1 MYLEHFGL
9 HKPPFRIT
17 PDTQAFYEGS
27 DRGPSLVA
35 LSYAISQG
43 EGITKVVG
51 EVGTGKTMLCRML
64 PIHLNENIDW
74 VYLAHPN
81 LSPEHTL
88 YNIGLELGLPL
99 KPNDDKLAVMRK
111 LHNILVERHRQGRQ
125 VVVLVE
131 EAQNMPLDSL
141 EEIRLLSNLETT
153 SHKLLQIVLFGQP
166 ELDEKLADTRI
177 RQMRERITYSLYL
190 KPLGL
195 DDIHSYLNFRMHA
208 AGYRGPSLFT
218 RSHAKTIAKHS
229 CGLIR
234 RVNIIGDKT
243 LLLAYA
249 DNRYELTINYIRRA
263 AEDSQY
269 CDKKNWW
276 QIWVTACL
284 IYCFVNL
291 NFTDTPIAAHSKLA
305 PLTMSEML

>member
-9 HKPPFRIT
+9 HKPPYRIT
-17 PDTQAFYEGS
+17 PDTQAFFEGS
-27 DRGPSLVA
+27 DRGPSLAA
-35 LSYAISQG
+35 LGYAISQG

-64 PIHLNENIDW
+64 PIYLSENIDW

-99 KPNDDKLAVMRK
+99 TPTHDKLSVMRR
-111 LHNILVERHRQGRQ
+111 LHAILLQRHRQGRQ

-131 EAQNMPLDSL
+131 EAQNMPLESL

-166 ELDEKLADTRI
+166 ELDEKLADNHI
-177 RQMRERITYSLYL
+177 RQMRERITYNLYL
-190 KPLGL
+190 KPL
-195 DDIHSYLNFRMHA
+195 DTKEIKSYLNFRLHA
-208 AGYRGPSLFT
+208 AGYRGPELFKL
-218 RSHAKTIAKHS
+218 SHAKKIAKYS
-229 CGLIR
+229 RGLIR
-234 RVNIIGDKT
+234 RVNIIADKT
-243 LLLAYA
+243 LLMAYSH
-249 DNRYELTINYIRRA
+249 NRHELKSHDIRRA

-269 CDKKNWW
+269 RDKKNWW
-276 QIWVTACL
+276 QIWAAACFMMCTFNTFFDTAEE
-284 IYCFVNL
+284 
-291 NFTDTPIAAHSKLA
+291 
-305 PLTMSEML
+305 PLTPNYSKVTRSEPL